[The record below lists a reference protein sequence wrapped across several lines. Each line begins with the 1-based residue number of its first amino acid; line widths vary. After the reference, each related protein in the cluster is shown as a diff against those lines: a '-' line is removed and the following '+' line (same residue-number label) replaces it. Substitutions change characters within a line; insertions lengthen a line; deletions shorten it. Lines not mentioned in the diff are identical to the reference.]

1 MKKYLSIEM
10 STGEVIVF
18 VLVLAWI
25 TASVFVPLPEVIR
38 WVCNIII
45 PCGKVCAT
53 HKLFCI
59 SPLPLCVIA
68 EPPGGTYIRLTISLF
83 SFPPAAF

>member
-25 TASVFVPLPEVIR
+25 TASVFVPLPEV
-38 WVCNIII
+38 N
-45 PCGKVCAT
+45 
-53 HKLFCI
+53 
-59 SPLPLCVIA
+59 
-68 EPPGGTYIRLTISLF
+68 SLGM
-83 SFPPAAF
+83 